1 MIDHDFKMGFNVRKS
16 KLVLNKL
23 YICKKKL
30 LRRTNAPSLL
40 LHGLFI
46 QLPVTGKL
54 KQYWNFYHVIDD
66 GS

>member
-46 QLPVTGKL
+46 QLPVTGKRETVL
-54 KQYWNFYHVIDD
+54 EFLSRDR
-66 GS
+66 